1 MYYYKN
7 LNLADIIYF
16 DDEGVERIE
25 EWKDIPNYDGIYT
38 ASTLGRFKSQMKHNG
53 TNERILRQTP
63 TRKGYLSLG
72 LYKNKNRISF
82 LAHRLVAETYI
93 ENPLNLPEV
102 NHKKGNKKDNRPC
115 AIEWS
120 THDDNIEHA
129 VTNSLVQKGETCHKA
144 KLTEKDVLNIRASS
158 LMQKDLAVLYNI
170 SRQSI
175 SGIIT
180 RKYWKHI

>member
-1 MYYYKN
+1 MKKEEKQ
-7 LNLADIIYF
+7 LAYVHI
-16 DDEGVERIE
+16 
-25 EWKDIPNYDGIYT
+25 
-38 ASTLGRFKSQMKHNG
+38 
-53 TNERILRQTP
+53 
-63 TRKGYLSLG
+63 
-72 LYKNKNRISF
+72 
-82 LAHRLVAETYI
+82 LVAEAYI